1 MKRFQTNFCLLF
13 ISLLVFMNS
22 FSKDNPFLG
31 FSGGIGISSISNS
44 FFQNPFEK
52 NQLAYS
58 FNSRIKMQVKRD
70 NNHQK
75 TWLFYSNSIK
85 FFQQPSSEL
94 SNWITPNLVSKQNN
108 LMIEH
113 QLGFI
118 VRRWLLFEIG
128 TFKELGGTIH
138 GFSTGGGIIFPLKNH
153 SIEFKAN
160 YCFNSTFQQKVFVPS
175 IIFNFD
181 PKQ

>member
-1 MKRFQTNFCLLF
+1 MKRNKTRIYLLL
-13 ISLLVFMNS
+13 ISLLFFKSS
-22 FSKDNPFLG
+22 FSKDNTFLR
-31 FSGGIGISSISNS
+31 FSGGFGISSISNS

-52 NQLAYS
+52 NQLAFS
-58 FNSRIKMQVKRD
+58 FNSRLKLQIKRD

-75 TWLFYSNSIK
+75 TWLFYSNSIN
-85 FFQQPSSEL
+85 FFKQPSSEL
-94 SNWITPNLVSKQNN
+94 STWITPNLMPIQNN
-108 LMIEH
+108 LMIDH
-113 QLGFI
+113 KLGFI

-138 GFSTGGGIIFPLKNH
+138 GFSTGGGIILPLKNH
-153 SIEFKAN
+153 SIELKGI